1 MGKTKHNDDWFDR
14 ERLHRAAE
22 EGDLPEVERLVSM
35 GSAFERFDD
44 ISFTPLHYAVRGEQ
58 YKVAQ
63 LLLSKGADVNA
74 HESEKAGDTPL
85 AEATRGKCPEMVELL
100 LKNGADPDVPAASAG
115 RRDIRRAHDDDLSHA
130 GALHGGRRNR
140 RVGDLDPRNA
150 GQAGGGGTGEHA
162 TFVAGERDR

>member
-74 HESEKAGDTPL
+74 HESEKARDTPL
-85 AEATRGKCPEMVELL
+85 AEATRGKYPEMVELL
-100 LKNGADPDVPAASAG
+100 LKNGADPDVPGWMAITARLRAQSRKDEDGQKISALIESYRPNFKASKVK
-115 RRDIRRAHDDDLSHA
+115 R
-130 GALHGGRRNR
+130 
-140 RVGDLDPRNA
+140 
-150 GQAGGGGTGEHA
+150 
-162 TFVAGERDR
+162 